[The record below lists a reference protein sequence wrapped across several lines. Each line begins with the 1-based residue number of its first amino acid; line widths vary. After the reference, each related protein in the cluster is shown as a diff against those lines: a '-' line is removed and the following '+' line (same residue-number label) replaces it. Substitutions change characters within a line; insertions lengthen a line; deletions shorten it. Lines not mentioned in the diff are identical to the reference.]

1 MKETTERYVK
11 AMAEALESK
20 KGQDIQVLK
29 VSELDLAHRV
39 FFVICT
45 ATSTTQVKALA
56 DEVEFR
62 LKKDFEVAPH
72 HIEGHDSASWILLD
86 YGFALVH
93 VFLESARNVRR
104 DWKSSGRDA
113 APGRTTS
120 LPCKSTRKCLQ
131 FCLMGDHIIGK
142 I

>member
-20 KGQDIQVLK
+20 KGQDIEVLK
-29 VSELDLAHRV
+29 VSELTSLTEY
-39 FFVICT
+39 FVICN

-93 VFLESARNVRR
+93 VFLESARTFYGLEKL
-104 DWKSSGRDA
+104 WKDA
-113 APGRTTS
+113 APVDITT
-120 LPCKSTRKCLQ
+120 L
-131 FCLMGDHIIGK
+131 
-142 I
+142 

>member
-20 KGQDIQVLK
+20 KGQDIEVLK
-29 VSELDLAHRV
+29 VSELTSLTEY
-39 FFVICT
+39 FVICT

-93 VFLESARNVRR
+93 VFLESARTFY
-104 DWKSSGRDA
+104 G
-113 APGRTTS
+113 
-120 LPCKSTRKCLQ
+120 L
-131 FCLMGDHIIGK
+131 
-142 I
+142 